1 MSLPTDL
8 NLICEDG
15 IMFRI
20 ISGIVLLL
28 IVSTSYAD
36 CKSGDK
42 VYPEGKRVGPYVCED
57 GKWVRK

>member
-1 MSLPTDL
+1 
-8 NLICEDG
+8 LICEDG